1 MKLIVNKKEIERAVK
16 NLCRVINPKNALP
29 ILGDILCEVDEQERT
44 MRMTAS
50 DSEIWL
56 LHTIALE
63 SAEGGGKFCVP
74 ATRLMDALG
83 ELSEQPLTIIA
94 TTESDMKFTL
104 QHSTGETFF
113 PCENA
118 DEYPQSPELKDIST
132 LWMEPRELATAI
144 TSTAWATANDDLRPV
159 MSGVEF
165 NFTKEQ
171 ADITASD
178 GHALMLYRI
187 KKDYGCEGSFIMPKK
202 VAKML
207 PQMLT
212 MDEDEEVNVIWNDR
226 EAIFE
231 QCDWTLTFRLIEG
244 KYPNYESVIPK
255 DQVYWSNLSRLGLL
269 NSLRKVSPFTNDSS
283 NMVRL
288 TFEREQLH
296 LQAEDYDFSTGATDR
311 MYADCNVIDPL
322 CIGFKA
328 STLVAILSKMP
339 YSDVVVHMSDPSRA
353 VTIDEKPEE
362 GKVSKTLGNIIGLA
376 MPMMLNE

>member
-1 MKLIVNKKEIERAVK
+1 MKLIVSKREIERAVK

-44 MRMTAS
+44 LMMTAS

-56 LHTIALE
+56 RHTLALE

-83 ELSEQPLTIIA
+83 ELADQPLTIIA
-94 TTESDMKFTL
+94 TTESDMMFRL
-104 QHSTGETFF
+104 QHQTGETFF
-113 PCENA
+113 PCESA
-118 DEYPQSPELKDIST
+118 EEYPQSPELTDITT

-144 TSTAWATANDDLRPV
+144 TTTAWATASDDLRPV
-159 MSGVEF
+159 MTGVYL

-171 ADITASD
+171 ADVTASD

-187 KKDYGCEGSFIMPKK
+187 RKDYGVEGAFIMPKK

-212 MDEDEEVNVIWNDR
+212 LDDDEEVNMLWNER
-226 EAIFE
+226 QGRIE
-231 QCDWTLTFRLIEG
+231 QQDWSLDFRLIEG
-244 KYPNYESVIPK
+244 RYPNYEAVIPK
-255 DQVYWSNLSRLGLL
+255 DQPYESNVYRASLL
-269 NSLRKVSPFTNDSS
+269 NSLRKVSPFANDSS

-296 LQAEDYDFSTGATDR
+296 LMADDFDFSSGATDR
-311 MYADCNVIDPL
+311 LTADCNVVDAL
-322 CIGFKA
+322 SIGFKA
-328 STLVAILSKMP
+328 SGLVAILSKMP
-339 YSDVVVHMSDPSRA
+339 YQEVTVHFSDPSRA

-362 GKVSKTLGNIIGLA
+362 GTKSKTLGSVIGLA
-376 MPMMLNE
+376 MPMLINE